1 MPNAR
6 VKQIPADRAQRGKYK
21 FEIRRLSPTHPQVD
35 GMIVN
40 AENAASAENA
50 EKEWTA
56 NGSHRSRA
64 FSVQAASV
72 ARRRTVEEFH
82 RGPPASS
89 TLADLIYVWN
99 NNPSDP
105 LRQS

>member
-1 MPNAR
+1 MPNAS
-6 VKQIPADRAQRGKYK
+6 VKQIPAEPAQRGNYK
-21 FEIRRLSPTHPQVD
+21 FEIGRLSPTHAQVD
-35 GMIVN
+35 GIIVN
-40 AENAASAENA
+40 AENA

-56 NGSHRSRA
+56 NGSHRSPA

-89 TLADLIYVWN
+89 TLADLIHVWN